1 MGDKKYGVFREF
13 CSINIIGTLIIYKR
27 NIKRIIFGW
36 TAIGPVRIKAL
47 ARANNLRREHAKH

>member
-27 NIKRIIFGW
+27 NIKRIMFGW
-36 TAIGPVRIKAL
+36 
-47 ARANNLRREHAKH
+47 RR